1 MPTATTGMFAWS
13 SAGISS
19 TSLCASSQESKSPN
33 CVRNTTIARPDVGMT
48 LEAST
53 SSLASTRVILMSSSV
68 GARSLDDDDDE
79 EDVVADV
86 DACACDDDEGDDDAA
101 ETRDLENRGVESEV
115 PQAPPAP
122 APPARCMPAR
132 RCAPLLRG
140 ARTRTRRADMNEVES
155 ERRISNQGVCGPPPT
170 TRDLNR
176 VFS

>member
-132 RCAPLLRG
+132 RGAPLLRG
-140 ARTRTRRADMNEVES
+140 ARARTRRADMRSNKIK
-155 ERRISNQGVCGPPPT
+155 RRISRVCGPPPT

-176 VFS
+176 TFS